1 MPLLRPAAF
10 AAVKSTVRKTQ
21 GNYQMP
27 ICNTAS
33 GLIALKAVS
42 GEACRSG
49 FTAGRI
55 DGGRNCRN
63 RGKCGLS
70 LIFQPLSFRFFVAIP
85 MQSFARSFA
94 TLATCVL
101 ALAAAPA
108 AQAQSFPSKPIRI
121 IVPFGAGGI
130 ADITA
135 RTVAQRMSETLGQQV
150 IIDNRPGAGGIV
162 AGEAVARAEPD
173 GHTLL
178 LMSNGTAVSA
188 GLFKSLPFDPV
199 KDFAPVA
206 TLGFFDIALI
216 TGNES
221 RHKSLAEL
229 IAYARANPGKL
240 NIGTINVG
248 STQNLAGELFKSA
261 AGIDAQ
267 IVPFKGTPALITA
280 LRGGEIDTAVEILG
294 PVMPQI
300 SAKAVR
306 VLAVMGEKRH
316 DGLPEVPTVREAGIA
331 GFNVASWNALAA
343 PAKTP
348 REVLARLNRETV
360 AAVNTPAVRQ
370 RLKELGVDARAG
382 SPEQLH
388 DLLVAEIRR
397 WTEVIKRAKIETQ

>member
-1 MPLLRPAAF
+1 MKPFTKSLATI
-10 AAVKSTVRKTQ
+10 AVC
-21 GNYQMP
+21 ML
-27 ICNTAS
+27 AS
-33 GLIALKAVS
+33 G
-42 GEACRSG
+42 
-49 FTAGRI
+49 TAPG
-55 DGGRNCRN
+55 
-63 RGKCGLS
+63 
-70 LIFQPLSFRFFVAIP
+70 
-85 MQSFARSFA
+85 
-94 TLATCVL
+94 TLAQT
-101 ALAAAPA
+101 
-108 AQAQSFPSKPIRI
+108 FPSKPIRV

-150 IIDNRPGAGGIV
+150 LVDNRPGAGGIV
-162 AGEAVARAEPD
+162 ASEAVAKAEPD
-173 GHTLL
+173 GYTLL

-199 KDFAPVA
+199 NDFAPVA

-216 TGNES
+216 TGTES
-221 RHKSLAEL
+221 KHKSLREL
-229 IAYARANPGKL
+229 IAYGKANPGKL

-280 LRGGEIDTAVEILG
+280 LRGGEIDIAVEILG
-294 PVMPQI
+294 PVMAQI
-300 SAKAVR
+300 NARAVR

-316 DGLPEVPTVREAGIA
+316 DGLPDVPTVREAGIA

-348 REVLARLNRETV
+348 REVLARLNKEAV
-360 AAVNTPAVRQ
+360 AAVNSPAVRQ
-370 RLKELGVDARAG
+370 RLKELGVEARAG